1 MAICRKWLLFDLAY
15 CVVLSQLRIPRLNYS
30 KPSILL
36 QICFLWFLDG
46 LLFGGISVNL
56 PALLGG
62 VSLTSGVSGT

>member
-15 CVVLSQLRIPRLNYS
+15 CAVLSQLRIPRLNYS

-62 VSLTSGVSGT
+62 VGLTSGVSGT